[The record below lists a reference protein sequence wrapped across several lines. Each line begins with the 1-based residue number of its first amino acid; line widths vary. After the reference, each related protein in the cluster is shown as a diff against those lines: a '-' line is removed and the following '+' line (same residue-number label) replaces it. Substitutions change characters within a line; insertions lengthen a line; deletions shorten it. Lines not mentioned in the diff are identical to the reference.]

1 MRDALFDLCRRF
13 ADAHVD
19 SSGVAVTPVPGITL
33 VRALHPGDLQ
43 AAIARPL
50 VAMLLQGRKSV
61 TTGLASFD
69 YGPGEAM
76 VIAADVPTTSQI
88 TEASQRFPYYA
99 LVLELTWLSCA
110 SCRRPG
116 RQGRMRR
123 PALVSNR

>member
-50 VAMLLQGRKSV
+50 VAMLLQG
-61 TTGLASFD
+61 A
-69 YGPGEAM
+69 
-76 VIAADVPTTSQI
+76 
-88 TEASQRFPYYA
+88 
-99 LVLELTWLSCA
+99 
-110 SCRRPG
+110 
-116 RQGRMRR
+116 
-123 PALVSNR
+123 

>member
-61 TTGLASFD
+61 TTGLA
-69 YGPGEAM
+69 
-76 VIAADVPTTSQI
+76 IAACRSPGCRARTRVMPGTGVTA
-88 TEASQRFPYYA
+88 TP
-99 LVLELTWLSCA
+99 LLST
-110 SCRRPG
+110 
-116 RQGRMRR
+116 
-123 PALVSNR
+123 

>member
-76 VIAADVPTTSQI
+76 VIAADVLPI
-88 TEASQRFPYYA
+88 TRWCWSW
-99 LVLELTWLSCA
+99 TWLSCA